1 MDIFTKLV
9 ISGQTWV
16 TRLRERQEG
25 QALVEYALILAL
37 ISVVCVA
44 VLAAIGGKANGILR
58 SIANN
63 L

>member
-58 SIANN
+58 LIADD

>member
-1 MDIFTKLV
+1 MDHRRRYEPRRLYGPQEALIHGVLV
-9 ISGQTWV
+9 
-16 TRLRERQEG
+16 L
-25 QALVEYALILAL
+25 LMILAL